1 VTRHVGTHT
10 ELKDGDIVLMFF
22 SKNLIAFFLRGGT
35 VPKSSS
41 GGESRVRR
49 RMSKKWTIESSITS
63 MGFPLLQ
70 NPGDIQCVDRQMDT
84 HKVLDHQYST
94 VENLYTTYIRK
105 SNDVVTVKLSTRQV
119 SPRKKKKSGGSWMFR
134 GMSVLQSEVAESVEF
149 DTVREEIRRLQETL
163 KVSLFADRI
172 E

>member
-1 VTRHVGTHT
+1 VTISLTVR
-10 ELKDGDIVLMFF
+10 LYVLE
-22 SKNLIAFFLRGGT
+22 KR
-35 VPKSSS
+35 S
-41 GGESRVRR
+41 GV
-49 RMSKKWTIESSITS
+49 WI
-63 MGFPLLQ
+63 P
-70 NPGDIQCVDRQMDT
+70 CVDPCAT